1 MSALTLY
8 DVASLNLRTCQV
20 QTVELVSISV
30 HVCLSMAM
38 LCLLMLIF
46 WLLCLRML
54 PCKGQIC
61 VFAIQA
67 NAEHAFTEVRI
78 NKQKRGDSAGE
89 ERFKVTAERSSL
101 SCGLPFLSHLIFL
114 LCSERG
120 SFRSVSP
127 CMSVCMFVF
136 TQYLCKHWLDA
147 QCSGLLDESFLGAK
161 TVDTIGM
168 QVLPCCCFV
177 SVCICYL
184 ATDYTHT
191 HTPDGRFI
199 LIVIAFIFFSYYYL

>member
-8 DVASLNLRTCQV
+8 DVASLNLHTCQV

-38 LCLLMLIF
+38 LCLLMLRF
-46 WLLCLRML
+46 WLLCLRMP

-61 VFAIQA
+61 VLCWACL
-67 NAEHAFTEVRI
+67 HRRI
-78 NKQKRGDSAGE
+78 NKQKRGDSAGQ

-114 LCSERG
+114 LCSEQG

-168 QVLPCCCFV
+168 QELPCCCFV

-191 HTPDGRFI
+191 PDGRFI
-199 LIVIAFIFFSYYYL
+199 LIVIAFIFFFLLFITMNLK